1 MHSPTFPAA
10 VIIEDEFSPN
20 PLMSH
25 IQFVAKKSLILKHLM
40 HILTEN
46 KRTEMRVQPMLL
58 TGHKK
63 LYIGFPDEPTDH
75 WTRVTK

>member
-20 PLMSH
+20 LLTSH
-25 IQFVAKKSLILKHLM
+25 MYSLLQRKVLILKHLM
-40 HILTEN
+40 YILTEN
-46 KRTEMRVQPMLL
+46 KWTEMRVQPMLL
-58 TGHKK
+58 TGHKR

-75 WTRVTK
+75 